1 MSVFP
6 TVSNL
11 TMDTMLIK
19 HGLKVSDAGRGELT
33 SAMEGQT
40 LISASPFCC
49 FQPAEESRFESK
61 RPITTRWSLATGDFA
76 AAALRRPVPLLL
88 GPAAGHAGVA
98 EVGGWGELHR
108 GRDTVPAV
116 EPEPVA
122 AGREA
127 STRR

>member
-1 MSVFP
+1 MCNGRRCSDTGVYICFMSVFP

-49 FQPAEESRFESK
+49 MCFQ
-61 RPITTRWSLATGDFA
+61 
-76 AAALRRPVPLLL
+76 
-88 GPAAGHAGVA
+88 
-98 EVGGWGELHR
+98 
-108 GRDTVPAV
+108 
-116 EPEPVA
+116 
-122 AGREA
+122 A
-127 STRR
+127 S